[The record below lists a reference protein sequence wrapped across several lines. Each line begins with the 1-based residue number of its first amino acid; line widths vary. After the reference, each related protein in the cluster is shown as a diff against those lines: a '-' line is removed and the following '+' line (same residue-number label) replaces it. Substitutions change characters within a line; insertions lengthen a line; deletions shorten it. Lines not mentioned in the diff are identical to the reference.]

1 MTDDDTVTFDLSLD
15 VKANDAGHPM
25 ATITLSGIPLEDVP
39 AALRA
44 AGSNENLDR
53 LAEAVL
59 DALTGVA
66 YHDAG
71 QVARRG

>member
-44 AGSNENLDR
+44 AGSNENL
-53 LAEAVL
+53 AEAVERFQ
-59 DALTGVA
+59 AA
-66 YHDAG
+66 HDAG